1 MGVVDL
7 GRRIELQSMDP
18 HFHDISIALYE
29 QRLGDVHEYVVHSY
43 SRVPGVAARLDSAV
57 AAMCALGGMVPGSVP
72 RSVRFVCGDAHRLAT
87 RRLFLDAC
95 KAAPDSAVV
104 PRPMTVADK
113 KSGQTIRTESLGGGR
128 YRLSGDEG
136 SDRRRVLAVARGL
149 VRLAEMEAVEGTDD
163 EVAFACGTAHDAL
176 IGLLMVRALNL
187 RAVMREIEMQS
198 ARGVLAAPSAQN
210 P

>member
-29 QRLGDVHEYVVHSY
+29 QRRGDVHEYVVHSY
-43 SRVPGVAARLDSAV
+43 SRVAGVATRLDGAV
-57 AAMCALGGMVPGSVP
+57 AAMCVLGGMVPGSVP

-87 RRLFLDAC
+87 RRLFLEAC
-95 KAAPDSAVV
+95 KAAPDSAVA
-104 PRPMTVADK
+104 PRPMTAADK
-113 KSGQTIRTESLGGGR
+113 KSGQTIRAEALGGGR

-136 SDRRRVLAVARGL
+136 GDRRRVLAVARGL
-149 VRLAEMEAVEGTDD
+149 VRLAEMEAAEGADD
-163 EVAFACGTAHDAL
+163 EIAFSCGVAHDAL
-176 IGLLMVRALNL
+176 VGLLMVRALNL

-198 ARGVLAAPSAQN
+198 ARGVLAAPSAQSR
-210 P
+210 

>member
-1 MGVVDL
+1 MGIADL

-29 QRLGDVHEYVVHSY
+29 PPGGGAHEYVVHSY
-43 SRVPGVAARLDSAV
+43 SRVAGAAARLDGVV
-57 AAMCALGGMVPGSVP
+57 AAMCALGGMIRGAASG
-72 RSVRFVCGDAHRLAT
+72 SVRFACGAAHRLAV

-95 KAAPDSAVV
+95 KAAPDAAVA
-104 PRPMTVADK
+104 PRPMAAEDK
-113 KSGQTIRTESLGGGR
+113 RSGQTIRAENLGGGR
-128 YRLSGDEG
+128 YRLSGKEG
-136 SDRRRVLAVARGL
+136 GDRRRVLAVARGL

-176 IGLLMVRALNL
+176 VGLLMVRALNL

-210 P
+210 A